1 MSTHDTT
8 PGTGALGHGLKTRHI
23 TMMGLGSAIG
33 AGLFLG
39 SGEGIAKAG
48 PAVLLSYVFAGVIVV
63 LVMRMLGE
71 MGAARPSSGSFAEYA
86 RLGIGQWAGFSMGWL
101 YWAMLIMVLG
111 AEITGASEIVQTW
124 IPGVSQWVIAL
135 VFVIFFAVVNLS
147 KVSNFGEFEFW
158 FAALKVGVII
168 AFLVLG
174 VLLVFGLLP
183 GTDPVGFTHFLGDG
197 GFMPNGW
204 SGVASGLLVVAFAFG
219 GIELVAIASAESEDP
234 ERSIGIAVRNVVW
247 RIGAFY
253 LGSIAIMVLVL
264 PWTDGALA
272 SSPFVAVLDV
282 AQIPLA
288 SGFMEL
294 VVVVAL
300 LSSFNAQ
307 IYGTARMVFS
317 LARNGEAPRVF
328 GSVAGNG
335 APRAAVLLS
344 VFFSFVTVVL
354 NWLLPDKL
362 LEILFNAVG
371 AVLLVMWAMIAISQ
385 LRLRSRFERE
395 GTLRLRMWLHPYLS
409 WFTLAGLVALV
420 VLMCTDTTA
429 RNQLIATAV
438 FFAVLVVLSQLNS
451 RWWRRHPDAVALPD
465 AGPTGPGGEA
475 QPDPAVDA
483 YAGERKSDA
492 TSRPTEVTVERPDE
506 TDRLADGTDRH

>member
-1 MSTHDTT
+1 MSTPDSSSTA
-8 PGTGALGHGLKTRHI
+8 GTGALGRGLKTRHI

-39 SGEGIAKAG
+39 SGEGIATAG

-71 MGAARPSSGSFAEYA
+71 MGAARPASGSFAEYA

-111 AEITGASEIVQTW
+111 AEITGASEIVHSW

-135 VFVIFFAVVNLS
+135 VFVVFFAVVNLS

-247 RIGAFY
+247 RIGVFY

-282 AQIPLA
+282 AKIPLA

-328 GSVAGNG
+328 GTVAGNG

-354 NWLLPDKL
+354 NWLLPDRL
-362 LEILFNAVG
+362 LSILFNAVG
-371 AVLLVMWAMIAISQ
+371 AVLLVMWAMIAVSQ
-385 LRLRSRFERE
+385 LRLRPRFEQE
-395 GTLRLRMWLHPYLS
+395 GTLRLRMWLHPYLT
-409 WFTLAGLVALV
+409 WFTLAGLLALV
-420 VLMCTDTTA
+420 ALMCTDTAA
-429 RNQLIATAV
+429 RNQLIATGV
-438 FFAVLVVLSQLNS
+438 FFVVLVVLSLLNS
-451 RWWRRHPDAVALPD
+451 RWWRTHHRA
-465 AGPTGPGGEA
+465 GEA
-475 QPDPAVDA
+475 YSGVRN
-483 YAGERKSDA
+483 AGTGEA
-492 TSRPTEVTVERPDE
+492 
-506 TDRLADGTDRH
+506 DRLQDGTERR